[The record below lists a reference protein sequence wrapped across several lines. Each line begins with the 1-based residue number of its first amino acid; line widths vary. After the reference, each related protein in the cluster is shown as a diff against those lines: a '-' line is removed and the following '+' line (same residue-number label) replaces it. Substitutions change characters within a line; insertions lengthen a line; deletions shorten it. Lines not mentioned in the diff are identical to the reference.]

1 MKIRDK
7 SIKFVA
13 YNAII
18 NEVYMCNVKSLLARK
33 VKTSVDTI
41 SRRMLTNST
50 FCINDWHI
58 HMDVYIDKLHKGR
71 F

>member
-13 YNAII
+13 YNAIK

-41 SRRMLTNST
+41 RRRMLTNST
-50 FCINDWHI
+50 FCINDWNI
-58 HMDVYIDKLHKGR
+58 HTDVNIDKLNRGR
-71 F
+71 L